1 VAAVSEPVVARIGHG
16 VYRVEQ
22 DGNQQI
28 VYVAGTANDRWA
40 FWNGRVFRIR
50 SETGRTPARAA
61 AQGPL
66 AQSLTAPMPATI
78 LQVLVE
84 PGSVLKKGDT
94 VLILEAMKME
104 LPIRADRDSVV
115 KAVHCRAGQLVQP
128 DTVLVE
134 LS

>member
-1 VAAVSEPVVARIGHG
+1 VEAVSEPVVTRIGSG

-22 DGNQQI
+22 DGSQQI
-28 VYVAGTANDRWA
+28 VYVAGPPNDRWA
-40 FWNGRVFRIR
+40 FWDGQVFRLRAERVNTAAR
-50 SETGRTPARAA
+50 SA
-61 AQGPL
+61 AQGPV
-66 AQSLTAPMPATI
+66 AESLTAPMPATV

-115 KAVHCRAGQLVQP
+115 TAVHCRAGQLVQP